1 MQDFATKEVT
11 TDLLIIGGGMAATGA
26 GVEAAYWAKKNGQK
40 VILVDKAALDRSGA
54 VAMGLSAIN
63 QYVGENTPIDYLS
76 YVQQDLMGLCRQDL
90 VMDIARHVNGS
101 VHMFEGFGLP
111 IWKDADGQY
120 VHEGRWQ
127 LMINGESYK
136 LILAE
141 ATKNAIATLDEDG
154 EIVERVFVHELLL
167 DKNDKNRVAGAIG
180 FNVREPYEFYVFKAK
195 AVLVAAGGAV
205 HVFRPRSTGEGLGR
219 AWYPPWNSGSSSA
232 LMQEAGAEMTSQEVI
247 FIPARYKD
255 GYGPV
260 GAWFLLFKATATT
273 ASGVNYM
280 GEGLA
285 EGGEL
290 HNWLPY
296 GAVKPIPTCLR
307 NHLMMQR
314 VYMEGDGPI
323 LMHTDKAI
331 EKIAS
336 EAPDEKAKKRKIKEL
351 EAEAWEDFLDMTI
364 SQAMLWASKNIYP
377 EKGPS
382 EIIPS
387 EPYFIGSHSGASG
400 AWCSGPED
408 LQDDSSKS
416 EYFWGYNRMSTVK
429 GLFAAGDGVGDSSHK
444 FSSGSFTEGRIAA
457 KAAIKYCMENAD
469 MPEVDQAKIDE
480 LKAKT
485 YAPMKL
491 YEDTKDYAV
500 GDLHKG
506 YTYSEEINPN
516 WIDPKMLMFRIQ
528 KIMDEYAA
536 GWGSQYTCSATTL
549 NIALDLL
556 KFVREDI
563 DKVAARDIH
572 ELMRYWE
579 NNHRLLIAEAHV
591 RHKLFREETRWPG
604 YYYRADFK
612 KMDEDN
618 WGKVF
623 ANSKYDAETNEWEM
637 MKRPIIRFVKI
648 EKVVGMV

>member
-1 MQDFATKEVT
+1 MMQEFPTREVS

-26 GVEAAYWAKKNGQK
+26 GVEAAYWAKKHGQK
-40 VILVDKAALDRSGA
+40 VVLVDKAAFDRSGA

-63 QYVGENTPIDYLS
+63 QYVGENTPVDYLS
-76 YVQQDLMGLCRQDL
+76 YVQQDLMGMCRQDL
-90 VMDIARHVNGS
+90 VMDIARHVNSS

-111 IWKDADGQY
+111 IWKDAEGNY

-141 ATKNAIATLDEDG
+141 AAKNAMATLGEDG
-154 EIVERVFVHELLL
+154 EIVERVFVTHLLL
-167 DKNDKNRVAGAIG
+167 DKKDKSRVAGAVG
-180 FNVREPYEFYVFKAK
+180 MSVREPYEFHVFKCK
-195 AVLVAAGGAV
+195 AALVAAGGAV

-219 AWYPPWNSGSSSA
+219 AWYPPWQSGSSSA
-232 LMQEAGAEMTSQEVI
+232 LMQMAGAEMTSQEVI
-247 FIPARYKD
+247 FIPTRFKD
-255 GYGPV
+255 AYGPV
-260 GAWFLLFKATATT
+260 GAWFLLFKSRATSS
-273 ASGVNYM
+273 SGRDYM
-280 GEGLA
+280 GEGFK

-307 NHLMMQR
+307 NHLMMQEMYVR
-314 VYMEGDGPI
+314 GDGPI
-323 LMHTDKAI
+323 LMQTHEAI

-336 EAPDEKAKKRKIKEL
+336 GAPDEKTKKKKLKEL

-377 EKGPS
+377 EQGPS
-382 EIIPS
+382 EIAPS

-408 LQDDSSKS
+408 LQTDESKND
-416 EYFWGYNRMSTVK
+416 YFWGYNRMSTVK

-444 FSSGSFTEGRIAA
+444 FTSGSFTEGRIAA
-457 KAAIKYCMENAD
+457 KAAIKYCVENPD
-469 MPEVDQAKIDE
+469 RPQVDEAKVNE
-480 LKAKT
+480 LKEKT
-485 YAPMKL
+485 YAPLKV
-491 YEDTKDYAV
+491 YEDNKDYSV
-500 GDLHKG
+500 RDEHVG

-516 WIDPKMLMFRIQ
+516 YIDPKMLMFRIQ

-536 GWGSQYTCSATTL
+536 GWGSQYNCSATTL
-549 NIALDLL
+549 NIASEYLRYCKEDL
-556 KFVREDI
+556 

-579 NNHRLLIAEAHV
+579 NVHRLNIAEAHV

-604 YYYRADFK
+604 YYYRSDFPK
-612 KMDEDN
+612 IDEDN
-618 WGKVF
+618 WGNFFV
-623 ANSKYDAETNEWEM
+623 NSKYDQEKDEWEM
-637 MKRPIIRFVKI
+637 IKRPNIRFVKI
-648 EKVVGMV
+648 EKVVGM

>member
-1 MQDFATKEVT
+1 
-11 TDLLIIGGGMAATGA
+11 
-26 GVEAAYWAKKNGQK
+26 
-40 VILVDKAALDRSGA
+40 
-54 VAMGLSAIN
+54 
-63 QYVGENTPIDYLS
+63 
-76 YVQQDLMGLCRQDL
+76 
-90 VMDIARHVNGS
+90 
-101 VHMFEGFGLP
+101 
-111 IWKDADGQY
+111 
-120 VHEGRWQ
+120 
-127 LMINGESYK
+127 MINGESYK

-141 ATKNAIATLDEDG
+141 AAKNAIATLGDDG
-154 EIVERVFVHELLL
+154 EIVERVFITELLS
-167 DKNDKNRVAGAIG
+167 DKNDKNRLAGALGIS
-180 FNVREPYEFYVFKAK
+180 VREPYDFYVFKCK
-195 AVLVAAGGAV
+195 AAIVACGGAV

-219 AWYPPWNSGSSSA
+219 AWYPPWQSGSSSA
-232 LMQEAGAEMTSQEVI
+232 LMQKVGAEMTSQEVI
-247 FIPARYKD
+247 FIPARFKD

-280 GEGLA
+280 AEGLK

-314 VYMEGDGPI
+314 MYAEGDGPI

-331 EKIAS
+331 AKIVS
-336 EAPDEKAKKRKIKEL
+336 EAPDEKAKKKKLKEL
-351 EAEAWEDFLDMTI
+351 ESEAWEDFLDMTI
-364 SQAMLWASKNIYP
+364 SQAILWASKNIQP
-377 EKGPS
+377 EQGPS
-382 EIIPS
+382 EIAPS

-408 LQDDSSKS
+408 LQTDESKS

-429 GLFAAGDGVGDSSHK
+429 GLFAAGDGVGNSSHK

-457 KAAIKYCMENAD
+457 KAAIKFCVENPD
-469 MPEVDQAKIDE
+469 MPEVDVS
-480 LKAKT
+480 KAEYIKEKT
-485 YAPMKL
+485 YAPLKL

-500 GDLHKG
+500 RDPHVG

-516 WIDPKMLMFRIQ
+516 YIDPKMLMFRIQ

-536 GWGSQYTCSATTL
+536 GWGTQYTCSATTL

-556 KFVREDI
+556 KFCREDL
-563 DKVAARDIH
+563 DKIAARDIH

-579 NNHRLLIAEAHV
+579 NVHRLLTAEAHV

-604 YYYRADFK
+604 YYYRADFP

-618 WGKVF
+618 WGSVF
-623 ANSKYDAETNEWEM
+623 VNSKWNDETDEWEM
-637 MKRPIIRFVKI
+637 IKRPNIRFVKI

>member
-11 TDLLIIGGGMAATGA
+11 TDLLIIGGGMAASGA

-40 VILVDKAALDRSGA
+40 VVMVDKAALDRSGA

-63 QYVGENTPIDYLS
+63 QYVGENSPVDYLS
-76 YVQQDLMGLCRQDL
+76 YVQQDLMGVCRQDL

-101 VHMFEGFGLP
+101 VNMFEGFGLP
-111 IWKDADGQY
+111 IWKDAEGNY

-136 LILAE
+136 LIVGE
-141 ATKNAIATLDEDG
+141 AAKNSMATLGDDG
-154 EIVERVFVHELLL
+154 EIVERVFVTELLL
-167 DKNDKNRVAGAIG
+167 DKNDKNRIAGAVG
-180 FNVREPYEFYVFKAK
+180 FCVREPYDFYVFKCK
-195 AVLVAAGGAV
+195 AAIVACGGAV

-219 AWYPPWNSGSSSA
+219 AWYPPWQSGSSSA
-232 LMQEAGAEMTSQEVI
+232 LMQKAGAEMTSQEVI
-247 FIPARYKD
+247 FIPARFKD
-255 GYGPV
+255 AYGPV
-260 GAWFLLFKATATT
+260 GAWFLLFKSAATT
-273 ASGVNYM
+273 ASGVDYM
-280 GEGLA
+280 AEGFK

-307 NHLMMQR
+307 NHLMMKAI
-314 VYMEGDGPI
+314 YENGDGPI
-323 LMHTDKAI
+323 LMQTADAI
-331 EKIAS
+331 ERIAS
-336 EAPDEKAKKRKIKEL
+336 EAPDEKAKKRKLKEL

-364 SQAMLWASKNIYP
+364 SQAILWASKNIQP
-377 EKGPS
+377 ELGPS
-382 EIIPS
+382 EICPS

-408 LQDDSSKS
+408 LQSDESKS

-429 GLFAAGDGVGDSSHK
+429 GLFAAGDGVGLSSHK

-457 KAAIKYCMENAD
+457 KSAIKFCVENPD
-469 MPEVDQAKIDE
+469 MPEIDQAKVEYIKE
-480 LKAKT
+480 KT
-485 YAPMKL
+485 LAPLKL
-491 YEDTKDYAV
+491 YEDNKDYSV
-500 GDLHKG
+500 IDEHKG
-506 YTYSEEINPN
+506 YTYQEEINPN
-516 WIDPKMLMFRIQ
+516 YIDPKMYMFRIQ

-556 KFVREDI
+556 NYCREDL
-563 DKVAARDIH
+563 DKVCARDIH

-579 NNHRLLIAEAHV
+579 NVHRLLTAEAHV

-604 YYYRADFK
+604 YYYRADYPK
-612 KMDEDN
+612 IDEEG

-623 ANSKYDAETNEWEM
+623 VNSKWNDETGEWEM
-637 MKRPIIRFVKI
+637 IKRDKIEVVKI
-648 EKVVGMV
+648 DEVVGM

>member
-40 VILVDKAALDRSGA
+40 VVLVDKAALDRSGA

-63 QYVGENTPIDYLS
+63 QYVGDNSPIDYLS

-377 EKGPS
+377 EKVPS

>member
-40 VILVDKAALDRSGA
+40 VVLVDKAALDRSGA

-63 QYVGENTPIDYLS
+63 QYVGDNTPIDYLS

-141 ATKNAIATLDEDG
+141 AAKNAIATLDDDG
-154 EIVERVFVHELLL
+154 EIVERVFVHELIL
-167 DKNDKNRVAGAIG
+167 DKNDKNRVAGAVG

-377 EKGPS
+377 EKVPS

-637 MKRPIIRFVKI
+637 IKRPIIRFVKI

>member
-1 MQDFATKEVT
+1 MQDFATKEVN

-40 VILVDKAALDRSGA
+40 VVLVDKAAFDRSGA

-63 QYVGENTPIDYLS
+63 QYVGENSPIDYLS

-111 IWKDADGQY
+111 IWKDPDGQY

-141 ATKNAIATLDEDG
+141 AAKNAMATLEDDG

-167 DKNDKNRVAGAIG
+167 DKNDKNRVAGAVG
-180 FNVREPYEFYVFKAK
+180 FSVREPFDFYVFKAK

-232 LMQEAGAEMTSQEVI
+232 LMQGAGAEMTSQEVI

-336 EAPDEKAKKRKIKEL
+336 ESPDEKAKKKKLKEL

-377 EKGPS
+377 EQGPS

-408 LQDDSSKS
+408 LQDDTSKA

-444 FSSGSFTEGRIAA
+444 FSSGSFTEGRISA
-457 KAAIKYCMENAD
+457 KAAIKYCVENPD
-469 MPEVDQAKIDE
+469 MPEVDQAKVDE

-536 GWGSQYTCSATTL
+536 GWGAQYTCSATTL

-556 KFVREDI
+556 KYVREDLG
-563 DKVAARDIH
+563 KVAARDIH

-612 KMDEDN
+612 KIDEDN
-618 WGKVF
+618 WGNVF
-623 ANSKYDAETNEWEM
+623 VNSKYNAETNEWEM
-637 MKRPIIRFVKI
+637 LKRPIIRFVKI
-648 EKVVGMV
+648 EKVVGM

>member
-40 VILVDKAALDRSGA
+40 VVLVDKAALDRSGA

-63 QYVGENTPIDYLS
+63 QYVGDNTPIDYLS

-141 ATKNAIATLDEDG
+141 ATKNAIATLDDDG
-154 EIVERVFVHELLL
+154 EIVERVFVHELIL
-167 DKNDKNRVAGAIG
+167 DKNDKNRVAGAVG

-377 EKGPS
+377 EKVPS

-408 LQDDSSKS
+408 LQDDTSKA

-591 RHKLFREETRWPG
+591 RHKLFRRRPG
-604 YYYRADFK
+604 GQVTTTEPISRKWMRITGERYSQTP
-612 KMDEDN
+612 N
-618 WGKVF
+618 
-623 ANSKYDAETNEWEM
+623 M
-637 MKRPIIRFVKI
+637 MRKLMNGR
-648 EKVVGMV
+648 

>member
-1 MQDFATKEVT
+1 MQNFATKEVT
-11 TDLLIIGGGMAATGA
+11 TDLLIIGGGMSASGAA
-26 GVEAAYWAKKNGQK
+26 VEAAYWAKQNGQK
-40 VILVDKAALDRSGA
+40 VTVVDKAAMDRSGA

-63 QYVGENTPIDYLS
+63 QYVGDNSPPDYLS
-76 YVQQDLMGLCRQDL
+76 YVQQDLMGVCRQDL

-111 IWKDADGQY
+111 IWKDAEGNY

-136 LILAE
+136 LICAE
-141 ATKNAIATLDEDG
+141 AGKNAMATLEDNG
-154 EIVERVFVHELLL
+154 EIIERVFVTELLM
-167 DKNDKNRVAGAIG
+167 DKNDKNRVAGAVG
-180 FNVREPYEFYVFKAK
+180 FSTREPFEFYVFRAK
-195 AVLVAAGGAV
+195 AVMVCAGGAV

-232 LMQEAGAEMTSQEVI
+232 LMQKAGAEMTSQEVI
-247 FIPARYKD
+247 FIPARFKD
-255 GYGPV
+255 AYGPV
-260 GAWFLLFKATATT
+260 GAWFLLFKATATS
-273 ASGVNYM
+273 ASGTDYM
-280 GEGLA
+280 GEGLK

-307 NHLMMQR
+307 NHLMMQEMY
-314 VYMEGDGPI
+314 VKGDGPI

-331 EKIAS
+331 ERIAS
-336 EAPDEKAKKRKIKEL
+336 EAPDEKAKKKKLKEL

-364 SQAMLWASKNIYP
+364 SQAILWASKNIYP
-377 EKGPS
+377 EQGPS
-382 EIIPS
+382 EICPS

-408 LQDDSSKS
+408 LQADESKG
-416 EYFWGYNRMSTVK
+416 EYFWGYNRMSTVT
-429 GLFAAGDGVGDSSHK
+429 GLFAAGDAVGNSSHK

-457 KAAIKYCMENAD
+457 KSAIKFCVENAD
-469 MPEVDQAKIDE
+469 LPEIDQAKVDQ
-480 LKAKT
+480 LKTAT
-485 YAPMKL
+485 YAPLKL
-491 YEDTKDYAV
+491 YEETKDYAV
-500 GDLHKG
+500 HDPHKG

-536 GWGSQYTCSATTL
+536 GWGSTYKCSAITL
-549 NIALDLL
+549 NIALELL
-556 KFVREDI
+556 QYVREDL

-572 ELMRYWE
+572 ELMRFWE
-579 NNHRLLIAEAHV
+579 NNDRLLTAEAHV

-604 YYYRADFK
+604 YYYRTDFPK
-612 KMDEDN
+612 HDEDG
-618 WGKVF
+618 WGQLF
-623 ANSKYDAETNEWEM
+623 ANSKYNAETNEWEM
-637 MKRPIIRFVKI
+637 IKRPNIKFVKI
-648 EKVVGMV
+648 DEVVGMF

>member
-1 MQDFATKEVT
+1 MQDFATKEVN

-40 VILVDKAALDRSGA
+40 VVLVDKAAFDRSGA

-63 QYVGENTPIDYLS
+63 QYVGENSPIDYLS

-111 IWKDADGQY
+111 IWKDPDGQY

-141 ATKNAIATLDEDG
+141 AAKNAIATLEDDG

-167 DKNDKNRVAGAIG
+167 DKNDKNRVAGAVG
-180 FNVREPYEFYVFKAK
+180 FSVREPFDFYVFKAK

-232 LMQEAGAEMTSQEVI
+232 LMQGAGAEMTSQEVI

-336 EAPDEKAKKRKIKEL
+336 ESPDEKAKKKKLKEL

-377 EKGPS
+377 EQGPS

-408 LQDDSSKS
+408 LQDDTSKA

-444 FSSGSFTEGRIAA
+444 FSSGSFTEGRISA
-457 KAAIKYCMENAD
+457 KAAIKYCVENPD
-469 MPEVDQAKIDE
+469 MPEVDQAKVDE

-536 GWGSQYTCSATTL
+536 GWGAQYTCSATTL

-556 KFVREDI
+556 KYVREDL

-612 KMDEDN
+612 KIDEDN
-618 WGKVF
+618 WGNVF
-623 ANSKYDAETNEWEM
+623 VNSKYNAETNEWEM
-637 MKRPIIRFVKI
+637 LKRPIIRFVKI
-648 EKVVGMV
+648 EKVVGM

>member
-1 MQDFATKEVT
+1 MQDFATKEVN

-40 VILVDKAALDRSGA
+40 VVLVDKAAFDRSGA

-63 QYVGENTPIDYLS
+63 QYVGENSPIDYLS

-111 IWKDADGQY
+111 IWKDPDGQY

-141 ATKNAIATLDEDG
+141 AAKNAMATLEDDG

-167 DKNDKNRVAGAIG
+167 DKNDKNRVAGAVG
-180 FNVREPYEFYVFKAK
+180 FSVREPFDFYVFKAK

-232 LMQEAGAEMTSQEVI
+232 LMQGAGAEMTSQEVI

-336 EAPDEKAKKRKIKEL
+336 ESPDEKAKKKKLKEL

-377 EKGPS
+377 EQGPS

-408 LQDDSSKS
+408 LQDDTSKA

-444 FSSGSFTEGRIAA
+444 FSSGSFTEGRISA
-457 KAAIKYCMENAD
+457 KAAIKYCVENPD
-469 MPEVDQAKIDE
+469 MPEVDQAKVDE

-536 GWGSQYTCSATTL
+536 GWGAQYTCSATTL

-556 KFVREDI
+556 KYVREDL

-612 KMDEDN
+612 KIDEDN
-618 WGKVF
+618 WGNVF
-623 ANSKYDAETNEWEM
+623 VNSKYNAETNEWEM
-637 MKRPIIRFVKI
+637 LKRPIIRFVKI
-648 EKVVGMV
+648 EKVVGM

>member
-1 MQDFATKEVT
+1 MQEFATKEIT
-11 TDLLIIGGGMAATGA
+11 TDVLIIGGGMAATGSA
-26 GVEAAYWAKKNGQK
+26 VEAAYWGKQNGQK
-40 VILVDKAALDRSGA
+40 VTVVDKAAFDRSGA

-63 QYVGENTPIDYLS
+63 QYTGENSPIDYLS

-90 VMDIARHVNGS
+90 VMDIARHVSGS

-111 IWKDADGQY
+111 IWKDAEGNY

-141 ATKNAIATLDEDG
+141 AAKNAIATLGDDG
-154 EIVERVFVHELLL
+154 EIIERVFVTELLM
-167 DKNDKNRVAGAIG
+167 DKNDKNRVAGAVGIDI
-180 FNVREPYEFYVFKAK
+180 REPYDFYVFKCK
-195 AVLVAAGGAV
+195 VAIVACGGAV

-219 AWYPPWNSGSSSA
+219 AWYPPWQSGSTSA
-232 LMQEAGAEMTSQEVI
+232 LMQKAGAEMTSQEVI
-247 FIPARYKD
+247 FIPARFKD

-260 GAWFLLFKATATT
+260 GAWFLLFKAAATT

-280 GEGLA
+280 EEGFK

-307 NHLMMQR
+307 NHLMMKAI
-314 VYMEGDGPI
+314 YEKGDGPI
-323 LMHTDKAI
+323 LMQTADAI
-331 EKIAS
+331 ERIAS
-336 EAPDEKAKKRKIKEL
+336 EAPDEKAKKKKMKEL

-364 SQAMLWASKNIYP
+364 SQAILWASKNVYP
-377 EKGPS
+377 EKQPS
-382 EIIPS
+382 EIAPS

-408 LQDDSSKS
+408 LQNDASKS
-416 EYFWGYNRMSTVK
+416 EYFWGYNRMSTVT
-429 GLFAAGDGVGDSSHK
+429 GMFSAGDGVGLSSHK

-457 KAAIKYCMENAD
+457 KAAIKFCVENAD
-469 MPEVDQAKIDE
+469 MPEVDMDKVSYIKE
-480 LKAKT
+480 KT

-491 YEDTKDYAV
+491 YEDNKGYSVVDEK
-500 GDLHKG
+500 KG

-516 WIDPKMLMFRIQ
+516 YIDPKMFMFRIQ

-536 GWGSQYTCSATTL
+536 GWGSQYTCSAITL

-556 KFVREDI
+556 KYCREDL

-579 NNHRLLIAEAHV
+579 NVHRLLTAEAHV

-604 YYYRADFK
+604 YYYRADFPK
-612 KMDEDN
+612 LEEDA

-623 ANSKYDAETNEWEM
+623 VNSKWDDETGEWEM
-637 MKRPIIRFVKI
+637 IKRDNIDIIKLG
-648 EKVVGMV
+648 EVVGQ